1 MFPHKTELDQAFD
14 AIDEGRHA
22 DALAALIAFY
32 NAPDAPSHIRGS
44 YCVSAL
50 RDLGKD
56 YPPAMDALLDL
67 RDRASQ
73 QLVSGSGG
81 DALLEDVLAIDKALG
96 DVQHS
101 CTLLSGLDAISPQ
114 LVRNQGLFAVEVFA
128 EGGDMALA
136 RKYLGDPFDELRFL
150 ADMQNRM
157 SAMRSEAGDSGAMRR
172 LVNVAMYVNQARAI
186 ESVLQATGEA
196 RLASEIR
203 TLAPSLLTDRDMRS
217 AVEREYAS
225 PGNAQRELQAEVDR
239 EE

>member
-1 MFPHKTELDQAFD
+1 M
-14 AIDEGRHA
+14 
-22 DALAALIAFY
+22 
-32 NAPDAPSHIRGS
+32 
-44 YCVSAL
+44 SAL
-50 RDLGKD
+50 RDLGKQ

-67 RDRASQ
+67 RDRAAQ
-73 QLVSGSGG
+73 QLVAGSGG

-96 DVQHS
+96 DLQHS
-101 CTLLSGLDAISPQ
+101 CKLLAGLDAIAPQ

-128 EGGDMALA
+128 DGGDIALA

-239 EE
+239 ED